1 MKWDGEKIKQGK
13 KDVAKAQLKAA
24 IKTACEAGL
33 YYDDICDVVAKALNE
48 IADETRK
55 ATGIK

>member
-1 MKWDGEKIKQGK
+1 MKWDKEKIDQGK
-13 KDVAKAQLKAA
+13 KDVAKTQLKAA

-33 YYDDICDVVAKALNE
+33 YYDDICDIVAKALNE
-48 IADETRK
+48 IADEARK

>member
-1 MKWDGEKIKQGK
+1 MRWDKEKIEQGK
-13 KDVAKAQLKAA
+13 KDAAKTQLKAA

-48 IADETRK
+48 IADEARK
-55 ATGIK
+55 TTSIK

>member
-1 MKWDGEKIKQGK
+1 MKWDKEKIDQGK
-13 KDVAKAQLKAA
+13 KDVAKTQLKVA

-33 YYDDICDVVAKALNE
+33 YYDDICDVVAKTLNE
-48 IADETRK
+48 IADETKK